1 MRKSEKRI
9 SPVAQA
15 VAVFGRILAI
25 TFLALLVLLIL
36 APVVW
41 MFLSAFRPP
50 DQIVEYPPRFFP
62 KNYVVQNFKDV
73 YKMIPVNKYI
83 LNSFI
88 FSGTVTL
95 GSTLLNSMAGYAF
108 ARMQFKGKN
117 VLFMMFMASMM
128 IPFQVIMI
136 PLFMIVFYMGMLDT
150 YRGLII
156 PQLAGVGGIFFLR
169 SFFITLPAQLEEAG
183 RLDGLTE
190 FGIFFRIMLPL
201 CKTAL
206 MTQAVLS
213 FSGCWNNLLW
223 PLLITSSNDRRMLAN
238 GIMYFVGQNTVN
250 YGPAFAAGV
259 ISVFPLLVLFI
270 FGQKYFVNSIVSS
283 GIKG

>member
-1 MRKSEKRI
+1 MRKSKKRI

-25 TFLALLVLLIL
+25 SFLALLVLLIL

-183 RLDGLTE
+183 HLAAFDHEQQRQEDAGERDYVFCGAEHGELRPCVCGGRD
-190 FGIFFRIMLPL
+190 IRISAACAVHIWAEVF
-201 CKTAL
+201 CKQYCFL
-206 MTQAVLS
+206 
-213 FSGCWNNLLW
+213 
-223 PLLITSSNDRRMLAN
+223 RH
-238 GIMYFVGQNTVN
+238 
-250 YGPAFAAGV
+250 
-259 ISVFPLLVLFI
+259 
-270 FGQKYFVNSIVSS
+270 
-283 GIKG
+283 